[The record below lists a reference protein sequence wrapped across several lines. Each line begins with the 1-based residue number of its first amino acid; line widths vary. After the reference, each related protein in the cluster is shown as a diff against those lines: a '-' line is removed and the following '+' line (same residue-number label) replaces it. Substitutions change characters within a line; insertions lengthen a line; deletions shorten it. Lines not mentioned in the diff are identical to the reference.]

1 MNRPNFK
8 PPALFA
14 DATHV
19 LLTAHQ
25 FGHDTH
31 HALSEWEA
39 ANGKLSDFDMTR
51 VVSEFFRRI
60 RQSLS

>member
-1 MNRPNFK
+1 MNHPK
-8 PPALFA
+8 SSPLALLA

-25 FGHDTH
+25 FGQDTR
-31 HALSEWEA
+31 HALSEWQA
-39 ANGKLSDFDMTR
+39 ANGKLTDFDMTR
-51 VVSEFFRRI
+51 VVTEFFRRL